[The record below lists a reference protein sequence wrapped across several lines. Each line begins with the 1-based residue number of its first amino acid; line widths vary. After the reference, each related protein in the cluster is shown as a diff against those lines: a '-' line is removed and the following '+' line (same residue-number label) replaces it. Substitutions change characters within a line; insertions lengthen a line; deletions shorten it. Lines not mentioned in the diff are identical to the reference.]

1 MEFVVVGVTDFY
13 VFILCSIFLIFIHI
27 FLTVCYMLQGSKRI
41 DACVN
46 PAVNKWNQ
54 YNSIDM
60 REENYVNVLANQEK
74 FKLLEWMKN
83 NKLHPRSE
91 THPNPDLFSIS
102 HFVWDP
108 KSKTW
113 HPKYEE

>member
-1 MEFVVVGVTDFY
+1 MCVCCVYGFCVNQFNRLWVLQS
-13 VFILCSIFLIFIHI
+13 VFIV
-27 FLTVCYMLQGSKRI
+27 LTWAKGSKRI